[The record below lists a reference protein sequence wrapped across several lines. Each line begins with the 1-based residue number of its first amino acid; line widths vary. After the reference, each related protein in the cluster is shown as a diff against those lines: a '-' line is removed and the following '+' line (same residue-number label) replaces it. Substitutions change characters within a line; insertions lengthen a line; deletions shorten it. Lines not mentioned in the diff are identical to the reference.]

1 MKIGSTI
8 VFILLG
14 LSVKSQ
20 ISVTVGG
27 QFFHP
32 QSDSVYIAKFNGKQ
46 YFQFFGAKLDA
57 EGKFNATGMVPAPD
71 YYVIRNGNVHTNIIL
86 KAGADIKVYGDV
98 KRLQDICNFTGSEAS
113 QEMNRFAVKLE
124 KWNIKKDSAY
134 KAMNAYPPQDTAR
147 RNRLN
152 QYMTQAYLTF
162 LNERQE
168 FVAANQNSP
177 ALIIALVSLDI
188 NNEFEAYTNILN
200 QLVACFGES
209 PTIKEYVNYVNTY
222 VTQKEQK
229 ANQEANNPLAKG
241 KEAPDFEEFLTD
253 GKTPFKL
260 SSTRGKVVLLDF
272 WASWCGPCRK
282 ENPNVVN
289 MYKKYK
295 DKGFTVVS
303 VSLDNDKQKWL
314 GAIQNDQ
321 LSWPNHVSDLGG
333 WNSKVPKKYGVNSIP
348 LTVLIDRDGK
358 IIDTNLR
365 GPSLEETLMRIFGF

>member
-1 MKIGSTI
+1 MKKGLTLLLLVLGFSAIG
-8 VFILLG
+8 
-14 LSVKSQ
+14 Q
-20 ISVTVGG
+20 ITVTVGG
-27 QFFHP
+27 QFFHA
-32 QSDSVYIAKFNGKQ
+32 QSDSIYIAKFNGKQ

-57 EGKFNATGMVPAPD
+57 EGKFKVTGAVPAPD

-86 KAGADIKVYGDV
+86 KAGSIINVYGDV
-98 KRLQDICNFTGSEAS
+98 NRLQDICNFTGSDAS

-124 KWNIKKDSAY
+124 KWNLKKDSAY
-134 KAMNAYPPQDTAR
+134 KAMNSYPPQDTVR

-162 LNERQE
+162 LNERQD

-200 QLVACFGES
+200 QLVACFGDS
-209 PTIKEYVNYVNTY
+209 PTIREYVNYVNTY

-241 KEAPDFEEFLTD
+241 KEAPDFEEYLTD
-253 GKTPFKL
+253 GKTPFNL

-289 MYKKYK
+289 MYQKYK

-314 GAIQNDQ
+314 NAIENDK

-333 WNSKVPKKYGVNSIP
+333 WNSKVPKKYGVSSIP

-365 GPSLEETLMRIFGF
+365 GPMLEETLMRIFGF